1 MINDVFMLFYYIISG
16 CNLFKE
22 VGLVI
27 NNLLDMFKKFRY
39 DILVIN
45 FGCSLFEEVGWL
57 IIFIMGK
64 LKKKIFILLI
74 LKSG

>member
-1 MINDVFMLFYYIISG
+1 MVNDVFILFYYIISG

-27 NNLLDMFKKFRY
+27 NNLLDIFKKFRY
-39 DILVIN
+39 YILVIN

-64 LKKKIFILLI
+64 LKKK
-74 LKSG
+74 